1 MMTMAKDEYEHN
13 ECMSEFHNSVI
24 RGDYDDENGLCVDC
38 QHDPPKDCSCES
50 CDSCKDCCECV

>member
-1 MMTMAKDEYEHN
+1 MTMAEDEYEYN

-24 RGDYDDENGLCVDC
+24 RGDYDNENELCVDC